1 MVRKAKTFD
10 RRRWTAG
17 LAMAMLCTLI
27 GLAATAEAQTP
38 LAGGYRIGPGDVLE
52 ISVWKNPD
60 LTRTVTVLP
69 DGRISFPLIG
79 PIPAAGM
86 TLEKLDA
93 ELRNRLNRYAPDVDL
108 SVIVAQV
115 NSMLVYIIGRV
126 QNPGRLVLNTNVTVM
141 QALAMAGGLNT
152 FAKAGDI
159 KIFRGGRSDRYLP
172 FDYDAVSKGKNP
184 KQNVLLQRGDL
195 VVVP

>member
-17 LAMAMLCTLI
+17 LTMAMLCTLI